1 MVMIGGTLQRHS
13 RRASGGAAAATTLT
27 LIATGLL
34 AVGSTQGG
42 TLPSAQPRAGDP
54 LPDLT
59 PDQLDRFEVG
69 KLQFNRDFVAG
80 EGLGPIFNQ
89 NSCGACHITPLG
101 GTGTIK
107 VLRAGAFDGFTF
119 DPLAEFGG
127 SLFQLESLSPECAE
141 TPHVNANV
149 SSDRVTN
156 GMMGFGL
163 VEAIL
168 DADILFFQDNPPGTE
183 VSGKAHMVEAFEDGC
198 TPCPPELLRV
208 GRFGWKAQVPTLLT
222 FSSDAAQQE
231 MGITNR
237 FLPFDNDPNGI
248 DPPALEDCDPVP
260 DDPTGLTYEDGLEFG
275 NGVDREF
282 IDVVTD
288 FQRFMTQPPQ
298 TPRSG
303 MTGEPLFDAIGCTDC
318 HITSWTTADD
328 PGLEDA
334 LRNKQIQ
341 PYSDFML
348 HDMGLN
354 ADGIE
359 QGSATIRELKTPPL
373 WGLRLRAEL
382 WHDGRFADPT
392 RVVDAIA
399 AHDDGVISEAR
410 FSARRFFNDDGE
422 GGPVPGGLTP
432 AERDAVLAFLDSLG
446 RREFDFDSSGV
457 IDLADFHGFG
467 DPAGFKACFGSAP
480 GPDDTCSLHDV
491 DQSGTVDLNTDFMV
505 FLTVYTGLLPD
516 CDQNG
521 ILDLID
527 ILNNPGL
534 DTDDNGILDVCQPTC
549 LGDSNGD
556 GDVGASEFLELV
568 ASWGPCPDLPEP
580 CPLDLNA
587 DRVVDVQDF
596 LLVLGLWGGCP

>member
-1 MVMIGGTLQRHS
+1 VIADGTPQRHV
-13 RRASGGAAAATTLT
+13 RRAPGCALPATTFA
-27 LIATGLL
+27 LIATALPAG
-34 AVGSTQGG
+34 GSAHGG
-42 TLPSAQPRAGDP
+42 PLPSAQPPAGDP

-59 PDQLDRFEVG
+59 PDELDRFELG
-69 KLQFNRDFVAG
+69 KLQFNRDFVAD

-119 DPLAEFGG
+119 DPLEQFGG
-127 SLFQLESLSPECAE
+127 SLFQLESLTPECVE
-141 TPHVNANV
+141 FPHSSANV

-163 VEAIL
+163 VESIA
-168 DADILFFQDNPPGTE
+168 DADILFFQANPPGGE
-183 VSGKAHMVEAFEDGC
+183 VSGKAHMVEAFEDDC

-222 FSSDAAQQE
+222 FSSDAALQE

-260 DDPTGLTYEDGLEFG
+260 DDPSGLTYEDGVEFG
-275 NGVDREF
+275 NGVDKEF

-303 MTGEPLFDAIGCTDC
+303 MAGETHFAAIGCTDC
-318 HITSWTTADD
+318 HIASWTTADD
-328 PGLEDA
+328 PALEDA
-334 LRNKQIQ
+334 LRNKTIR

-359 QGSATIRELKTPPL
+359 QGAATIREIKTSPL

-422 GGPVPGGLTP
+422 GNPVPGGLTP

-467 DPAGFKACFGSAP
+467 DPTGFKACFGTAP
-480 GPDDTCSLHDV
+480 GPDDACALHDV
-491 DQSGTVDLNTDFMV
+491 DQSGTVDLVTDFMV
-505 FLTVYTGLLPD
+505 FLTVYEGVLPD
-516 CDQNG
+516 CDENG

-527 ILNNPGL
+527 ILNEPTL
-534 DTDDNGILDVCQPTC
+534 DLDHNGIRDGCQPTC
-549 LGDSNGD
+549 LGEAMRTS
-556 GDVGASEFLELV
+556 A
-568 ASWGPCPDLPEP
+568 
-580 CPLDLNA
+580 
-587 DRVVDVQDF
+587 
-596 LLVLGLWGGCP
+596 

>member
-1 MVMIGGTLQRHS
+1 VVKTL
-13 RRASGGAAAATTLT
+13 AI
-27 LIATGLL
+27 IATGLL
-34 AVGSTQGG
+34 SGGSAQGG
-42 TLPSAQPRAGDP
+42 PLPSAQPRAGDP
-54 LPDLT
+54 LPGLT
-59 PDQLDRFEVG
+59 PAQLAAFDLG
-69 KLQFNRDFVAG
+69 KVQFDKDFVAD
-80 EGLGPIFNQ
+80 EGLGPIHNQ

-101 GTGTIK
+101 GTGTVK

-119 DPLAEFGG
+119 DPLAEYGG

-141 TPHVNANV
+141 FPHISANV
-149 SSDRVTN
+149 SSDRTTN
-156 GMMGFGL
+156 GMMGYGL
-163 VEAIL
+163 VEAIP
-168 DADILFFQDNPPGTE
+168 DADILFFQANPPSGE

-208 GRFGWKAQVPTLLT
+208 GRFGWKAQVATILT
-222 FSSDAAQQE
+222 FSSDAALQE
-231 MGITNR
+231 MGLTNR

-248 DPPALEDCDPVP
+248 DPPSLEECDPVP
-260 DDPTGLTYEDGLEFG
+260 DDPSGLTYEDGLELG
-275 NGVDREF
+275 NGVDKEF

-303 MTGEPLFDAIGCTDC
+303 MAGEAHFNAIGCTDC
-318 HITSWTTADD
+318 HIASWTTADD

-334 LRNKQIQ
+334 LRDKQIR

-359 QGSATIRELKTPPL
+359 QGSGTIRELKTPPL
-373 WGLRLRAEL
+373 WGLRLSNEL
-382 WHDGRFADPT
+382 WHDGRFANPT

-410 FSARRFFNDDGE
+410 FSARRFFDDDGE
-422 GGPVPGGLTP
+422 GGSVPGGLTP

-467 DPAGFKACFGSAP
+467 DPAGFKACHGSAP
-480 GPDDTCSLHDV
+480 GPDDACALHDV
-491 DQSGTVDLNTDFMV
+491 DQSGTVDIATDFMV
-505 FLTVYTGLLPD
+505 FLTVYEGLLPD

-521 ILDLID
+521 VLDLID
-527 ILNNPGL
+527 ILNDPGL
-534 DTDDNGILDVCQPTC
+534 DADDNGILDDCQPTC

-556 GDVGASEFLELV
+556 GDVGVSEFLELV
-568 ASWGPCPDLPEP
+568 ASWGACPDLPEP

-587 DRVVDVQDF
+587 DRVVNVQDF